1 MTQEQKNIIKD
12 RCERNIFSFDD
23 LEVAKRDII
32 SYVRE
37 LGYEYSYKSSNIDYK
52 NIQWGD
58 YKEIIRRGLKDN
70 YSMSRVIRELKEHT
84 GRDFAER
91 TFQYKLKETGIKEKE
106 IRVEE
111 WKYYLRMLR
120 YKEEYGKREMLK
132 YFGLE
137 NITPNFSLYSISELA
152 IAFDLKLDEL
162 YDNARDMCNM
172 VRYINSCKFTDY
184 NLALPYKNYDLFMK
198 AVKGEEINSFSRYL
212 KLEEI

>member
-12 RCERNIFSFDD
+12 RCKRNMFSFDD

-52 NIQWGD
+52 NIEWRD
-58 YKEIIRRGLKDN
+58 YKDIIKRGLKDN
-70 YSMSRVIRELKEHT
+70 YSLSRVVRELKEHT

-91 TFQYKLKETGIKEKE
+91 TFQYKLKETGIKEKD

-111 WKYYLRMLR
+111 WKYYLRMLK
-120 YKEEYGKREMLK
+120 YKEEHGKREMLK

-137 NITPNFSLYSISELA
+137 NIILDFSLYSISELA
-152 IAFDLKLDEL
+152 IGLDLKLNEL
-162 YDNARDMCNM
+162 YDKAKKLNNM

-184 NLALPYKNYDLFMK
+184 NLALPYKDHDRFMK
-198 AVKGEEINSFSRYL
+198 VVRGEEINSFSRYL